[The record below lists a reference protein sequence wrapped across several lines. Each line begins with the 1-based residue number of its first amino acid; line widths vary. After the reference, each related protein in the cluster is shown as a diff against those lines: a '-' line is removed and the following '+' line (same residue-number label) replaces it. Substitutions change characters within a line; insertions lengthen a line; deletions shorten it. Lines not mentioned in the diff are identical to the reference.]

1 MRQQKLGR
9 SDINVSEICLG
20 SMTWGTQ
27 NDYTEASAQIDRAWE
42 QGVNFIDTAE
52 LYPTTPLSA
61 ETQGDTEA
69 IIGRYMKERECRDQ
83 FVIATKVG
91 GPGIAH
97 LRGGRNIN
105 SASITEALEGSLK
118 RLQTDYVDLYQI
130 HWPNRG
136 HYHFRKNWNYEPKVS
151 GRDQNDSEIID
162 ILRALD
168 RQIKAGKIR
177 AVGLSN
183 ETAWGT
189 ASFLRLAEAHNLPRM
204 VSIQNEY
211 SLLCRWF
218 DLDLAE
224 LALNEGLVLLS
235 YSPLAAGILSGKY
248 LNNTVPQGSR
258 ASIKPGLDGRLT
270 EFADPPVQAYA
281 KIAAG
286 HGMRTEQMALAFCLQ
301 RPFMGSVIIGATSLE
316 QLDIALAS
324 HEIQLTKPVLEEIQ
338 KTYRR
343 FPAPL

>member
-1 MRQQKLGR
+1 M
-9 SDINVSEICLG
+9 
-20 SMTWGTQ
+20 
-27 NDYTEASAQIDRAWE
+27 
-42 QGVNFIDTAE
+42 
-52 LYPTTPLSA
+52 
-61 ETQGDTEA
+61 
-69 IIGRYMKERECRDQ
+69 
-83 FVIATKVG
+83 
-91 GPGIAH
+91 
-97 LRGGRNIN
+97 
-105 SASITEALEGSLK
+105 
-118 RLQTDYVDLYQI
+118 
-130 HWPNRG
+130 
-136 HYHFRKNWNYEPKVS
+136 
-151 GRDQNDSEIID
+151 
-162 ILRALD
+162 
-168 RQIKAGKIR
+168 
-177 AVGLSN
+177 GLSN

-270 EFADPPVQAYA
+270 EFTDPPVQAYA
-281 KIAAG
+281 KIADE